1 MKKRIKIAYLFSVML
16 LVVGIVGSFVYAHV
30 LSEELD
36 QIDQEIKRRK
46 ASNPKLLI
54 NEKLKIILDRM
65 EGKSSE

>member
-1 MKKRIKIAYLFSVML
+1 ML

-30 LSEELD
+30 LSEEVD

-54 NEKLKIILDRM
+54 NEKFNLFKLSIAALLVV
-65 EGKSSE
+65 